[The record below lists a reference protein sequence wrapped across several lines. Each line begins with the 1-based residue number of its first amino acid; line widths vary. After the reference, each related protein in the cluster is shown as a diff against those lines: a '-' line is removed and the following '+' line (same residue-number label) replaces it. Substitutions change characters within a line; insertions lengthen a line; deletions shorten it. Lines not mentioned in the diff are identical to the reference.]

1 MRTSMTAV
9 ALLVAV
15 ALTGCGG
22 GGATQDENRG
32 RSEASRSASPSPA
45 EAGESHE
52 VTLAVEGLGK
62 VPVTYRAHTSG
73 SAEQTLPWRK
83 TETVRL
89 SAAEQKAGYPVSI
102 VPGAIKSVDG
112 TQKPAPCF
120 ITVDGKAVADNDGG
134 QALKGCSFT
143 IR

>member
-1 MRTSMTAV
+1 MTAV

-15 ALTGCGG
+15 GLTGCSGG
-22 GGATQDENRG
+22 GTTKTENRG
-32 RSEASRSASPSPA
+32 RSETSRSASPSSA
-45 EAGESHE
+45 DAGESHE

-62 VPVTYRAHTSG
+62 VPITYRADTSG
-73 SAEQTLPWRK
+73 FDEQTLPWRK

-89 SAAEQKAGYPVSI
+89 SAAERKAGYVVSV
-102 VPGAIKSVDG
+102 VPGPIKSVDG

-134 QALKGCSFT
+134 RTLKGCSFR
-143 IR
+143 IG